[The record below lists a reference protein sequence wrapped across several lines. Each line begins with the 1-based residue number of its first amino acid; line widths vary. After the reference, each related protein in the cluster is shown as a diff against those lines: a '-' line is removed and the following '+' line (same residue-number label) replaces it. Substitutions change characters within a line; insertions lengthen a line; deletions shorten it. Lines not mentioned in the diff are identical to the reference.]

1 MKETTLTRTDSMGN
15 PWGKKDACRLSAGI
29 FEVIGKY
36 KCRPEAQNCAG
47 YLTASALDPNML
59 SSEKVW
65 IHLSIHMLTGYYP
78 RRSSYYH

>member
-1 MKETTLTRTDSMGN
+1 MGN

-47 YLTASALDPNML
+47 YLTAPPLDPSTL
-59 SSEKVW
+59 S
-65 IHLSIHMLTGYYP
+65 
-78 RRSSYYH
+78 